1 MTVSIGSIL
10 ANARSALVG
19 NQAAINVTAQNISN
33 AETEGYSRKRAEI
46 VTANPYMTPD
56 GQLASGIEV
65 KDVTRIRDRLL
76 DVSYRTSSSEA
87 AGSRRRSELLGQV
100 ESLFS
105 EPSSTGLSASLD
117 QMFDAFA
124 ALATDPL
131 NDTNRTVV
139 RTSAEQVIGQFRSFA
154 SGLDQLTVTTAQR
167 VNDEAAEVNRLTS
180 DIARLNVKIVAAEA
194 GGQTAG
200 DLRDMR
206 DLAVDRLSSYLPV
219 QVVERSSGAIGVT
232 VNGAMLV
239 DNADATMVR
248 IDTTGGS
255 YRMIT
260 SRGITIDANASGSI
274 PASLTVLNKDIPAA
288 RAQLDTIA
296 RAVVSDINAA
306 HAAGTNPL
314 GQTGIAFFDD
324 FGNLASVSAAN
335 IALSSAVIADV
346 RSIAA
351 GTGGTDPVTGNP
363 VYKAGTGDIALRIAQ
378 LRDATANPALGG
390 ASIGGSYASLVS
402 KVGLDVRTARENTVA
417 SDAMV
422 SQSDIRRQSVSGV
435 SVDEELVQLIRFQN
449 AYAAAARVVTVADE
463 MLQELVNMKR

>member
-1 MTVSIGSIL
+1 
-10 ANARSALVG
+10 
-19 NQAAINVTAQNISN
+19 
-33 AETEGYSRKRAEI
+33 
-46 VTANPYMTPD
+46 
-56 GQLASGIEV
+56 
-65 KDVTRIRDRLL
+65 
-76 DVSYRTSSSEA
+76 
-87 AGSRRRSELLGQV
+87 
-100 ESLFS
+100 
-105 EPSSTGLSASLD
+105 
-117 QMFDAFA
+117 
-124 ALATDPL
+124 
-131 NDTNRTVV
+131 
-139 RTSAEQVIGQFRSFA
+139 
-154 SGLDQLTVTTAQR
+154 
-167 VNDEAAEVNRLTS
+167 
-180 DIARLNVKIVAAEA
+180 
-194 GGQTAG
+194 
-200 DLRDMR
+200 
-206 DLAVDRLSSYLPV
+206 
-219 QVVERSSGAIGVT
+219 
-232 VNGAMLV
+232 
-239 DNADATMVR
+239 MVR

-324 FGNLASVSAAN
+324 VGNLASVSAAN

-346 RSIAA
+346 RSMAA

-363 VYKAGTGDIALRIAQ
+363 VYKAGTGDIALWIAQ

-435 SVDEELVQLIRFQN
+435 SIDEELVQLIRFQN